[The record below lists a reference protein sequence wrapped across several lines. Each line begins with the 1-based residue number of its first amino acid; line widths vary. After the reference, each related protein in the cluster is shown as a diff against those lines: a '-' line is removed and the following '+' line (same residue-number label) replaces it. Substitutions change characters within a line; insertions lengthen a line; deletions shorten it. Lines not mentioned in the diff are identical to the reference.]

1 MLIICL
7 QKRNDSDV
15 DVSLKDA
22 QLISGKMANKSSVF
36 QDCGYIINILHNLS
50 NKILH
55 FISVAVSHR

>member
-7 QKRNDSDV
+7 RERNDTDV

-22 QLISGKMANKSSVF
+22 QLISGKMANKFSVF
-36 QDCGYIINILHNLS
+36 QDCCYIINILHKLP

-55 FISVAVSHR
+55 FISVAVS